1 MAFISSLILR
11 FVMEYENE
19 KSIYEIFEESCK
31 LVNIAKADMV
41 SPNKCRFTNI
51 QQRDR
56 GSIKCKHIALDVEM
70 DPMSTSEEIVLK
82 VKIVPN
88 NLLWI
93 GEIDD
98 PYDENSDWLRDA
110 YEYIA
115 KNLVV
120 DYFSI
125 TREFYWCDD
134 EFIINVATDIAHYVY
149 DTAAEISK
157 VIDYS
162 LNYNIYGK

>member
-1 MAFISSLILR
+1 MKTKNQSMKFLR
-11 FVMEYENE
+11 
-19 KSIYEIFEESCK
+19 KADK
-31 LVNIAKADMV
+31 HVNIAKAEMV
-41 SPNKCRFTNI
+41 SPNKCHFTNI
-51 QQRDR
+51 QPRDR
-56 GSIKCKHIALDVEM
+56 GSIKCKHIALDVEL

-98 PYDENSDWLRDA
+98 PYNENLDWLCDA

-115 KNLVV
+115 KNLVI

-125 TREFYWCDD
+125 MREFYWCDD

-162 LNYNIYGK
+162 LNYNVYGK

>member
-1 MAFISSLILR
+1 
-11 FVMEYENE
+11 MEYENE

-31 LVNIAKADMV
+31 LVNIANTEMV
-41 SPNKCRFTNI
+41 SPSKCHFTNI

-56 GSIKCKHIALDVEM
+56 NSIKCKHIALDVEL

-88 NLLWI
+88 NLLWV

-98 PYDENSDWLRDA
+98 PYNENSDWLRDA

-115 KNLVV
+115 KNLVT

-125 TREFYWCDD
+125 TREFYLCDD
-134 EFIINVATDIAHYVY
+134 EFIIHVATDIAHYVY
-149 DTAAEISK
+149 DTAAEISN
-157 VIDYS
+157 VVDYS
-162 LNYNIYGK
+162 LSYNIYGK

>member
-11 FVMEYENE
+11 FTMEYESE

-31 LVNIAKADMV
+31 LVNIAKAEMV
-41 SPNKCRFTNI
+41 SSNKCRFTNI

-56 GSIKCKHIALDVEM
+56 NSIKCKHIALDVEL

-110 YEYIA
+110 YEYIN
-115 KNLVV
+115 KNLVT

-125 TREFYWCDD
+125 TREFYWGDD
-134 EFIINVATDIAHYVY
+134 EFIIHVATDIAHYVY

-162 LNYNIYGK
+162 LSYNVYGK

>member
-1 MAFISSLILR
+1 MVFISLLILR
-11 FVMEYENE
+11 FVMEYE
-19 KSIYEIFEESCK
+19 KSIYEIFDESCK
-31 LVNIAKADMV
+31 MINIADAEMI
-41 SPNKCRFTNI
+41 STSKCRFTNI

-56 GSIKCKHIALDVEM
+56 NSIKCKHIALDVEM
-70 DPMSTSEEIVLK
+70 DPMSTPEEIVLK

-98 PYDENSDWLRDA
+98 PCDENSDWLHDA
-110 YEYIA
+110 YEHIK

-125 TREFYWCDD
+125 TREFYWGDD
-134 EFIINVATDIAHYVY
+134 EFIIHVATDIAQYVY
-149 DTAAEISK
+149 DTAAEISS
-157 VIDYS
+157 VIDRS
-162 LNYNIYGK
+162 LRYNVYGK

>member
-1 MAFISSLILR
+1 MAFISSFIR
-11 FVMEYENE
+11 SFVMEYK

-31 LVNIAKADMV
+31 LVNIASVEMV
-41 SPNKCRFTNI
+41 SPSKCHFTNI

-56 GSIKCKHIALDVEM
+56 NSIKCKHIALDVEL

-82 VKIVPN
+82 VKVVPN

-98 PYDENSDWLRDA
+98 PYDESSDWLRDA
-110 YEYIA
+110 YEYVA
-115 KNLVV
+115 KNLVT

-125 TREFYWCDD
+125 TREFYLCDD
-134 EFIINVATDIAHYVY
+134 EFIIQVATDIAHYVY
-149 DTAAEISK
+149 DTAAEISN

-162 LNYNIYGK
+162 LSYNIYGK

>member
-1 MAFISSLILR
+1 
-11 FVMEYENE
+11 MEYENE

-31 LVNIAKADMV
+31 RVNIAKADMV
-41 SPNKCRFTNI
+41 SPNKCHFTNI
-51 QQRDR
+51 QPRDR
-56 GSIKCKHIALDVEM
+56 NSIKCKYIALDVEL
-70 DPMSTSEEIVLK
+70 DPMSTLEEIVLK

-98 PYDENSDWLRDA
+98 PNDENSDWLRDA

-115 KNLVV
+115 KNLVI

-125 TREFYWCDD
+125 MREFYWCDD
-134 EFIINVATDIAHYVY
+134 EFIIQVATDIAHYVY

-157 VIDYS
+157 AVDRS
-162 LNYNIYGK
+162 LSYNIYGK

>member
-1 MAFISSLILR
+1 
-11 FVMEYENE
+11 MEYK
-19 KSIYEIFEESCK
+19 KSIYEIFDESCK
-31 LVNIAKADMV
+31 MINFAKAKMV
-41 SPNKCRFTNI
+41 SPNKCSFTNI
-51 QQRDR
+51 HPRDR
-56 GSIKCKHIALDVEM
+56 NSIKCKHIALDVEM

-98 PYDENSDWLRDA
+98 PHNEDSDWLHDA
-110 YEYIA
+110 YEYIK

-125 TREFYWCDD
+125 RREFYWGDG
-134 EFIINVATDIAHYVY
+134 EFIIHVATDIARYVY

-157 VIDYS
+157 AVDRS
-162 LNYNIYGK
+162 LSYNIYGK

>member
-1 MAFISSLILR
+1 MVFISSLILR
-11 FVMEYENE
+11 FVMEYK
-19 KSIYEIFEESCK
+19 KSIYEIFEESSK
-31 LVNIAKADMV
+31 LVNIANTEMV
-41 SPNKCRFTNI
+41 SPSKCHFTNI

-56 GSIKCKHIALDVEM
+56 NSIKCKHIALDVEL
-70 DPMSTSEEIVLK
+70 DHMSTSEEIVLK

-115 KNLVV
+115 KNLVT

-134 EFIINVATDIAHYVY
+134 EFIIQVATDIAHYVY

-162 LNYNIYGK
+162 LSYNIYGK

>member
-1 MAFISSLILR
+1 MVFISSLILR

-31 LVNIAKADMV
+31 LVNIANAEMV
-41 SPNKCRFTNI
+41 SPNKCHFTNI

-56 GSIKCKHIALDVEM
+56 NSIKCKHIALDVEL

-98 PYDENSDWLRDA
+98 PSDENSDWLRDA

-115 KNLVV
+115 KNLVI

-125 TREFYWCDD
+125 TREFYWGDD
-134 EFIINVATDIAHYVY
+134 EFIIHVATDIAHYVY
-149 DTAAEISK
+149 DTAAEINK

-162 LNYNIYGK
+162 LN

>member
-1 MAFISSLILR
+1 
-11 FVMEYENE
+11 MEYENE

-31 LVNIAKADMV
+31 LVNIAKAEMV
-41 SPNKCRFTNI
+41 SPNKCHFTNI
-51 QQRDR
+51 QPRDR
-56 GSIKCKHIALDVEM
+56 NSIKCKHIALDVEL
-70 DPMSTSEEIVLK
+70 DPMSTPEEIVLKVNK

-115 KNLVV
+115 KNLVI

-125 TREFYWCDD
+125 MREFYWCDD

-162 LNYNIYGK
+162 LSYNVYGK

>member
-19 KSIYEIFEESCK
+19 KSIYEIFDESCK
-31 LVNIAKADMV
+31 LINIANAEMV

-51 QQRDR
+51 QPRDR
-56 GSIKCKHIALDVEM
+56 NSIKCKHIALDVEL

-82 VKIVPN
+82 VKVVPN
-88 NLLWI
+88 NLLWV

-98 PYDENSDWLRDA
+98 QSDENSDWLRDA

-115 KNLVV
+115 KNLVT

-125 TREFYWCDD
+125 AREFYWCDD
-134 EFIINVATDIAHYVY
+134 EFIIQVATDIAHYVY

-157 VIDYS
+157 VIDRS
-162 LNYNIYGK
+162 LSYNVYGK

>member
-1 MAFISSLILR
+1 
-11 FVMEYENE
+11 MEYENK

-31 LVNIAKADMV
+31 LINFAKTEMV

-51 QQRDR
+51 HPRDR
-56 GSIKCKHIALDVEM
+56 NSIKCKHITLDVEL
-70 DPMSTSEEIVLK
+70 DPISTSEEIVLK

-115 KNLVV
+115 KNLVT

-125 TREFYWCDD
+125 TREFYWGDG
-134 EFIINVATDIAHYVY
+134 ELIIHVATDIAHYVY

-162 LNYNIYGK
+162 LSYNIYGK

>member
-1 MAFISSLILR
+1 MVFISSLILR

-31 LVNIAKADMV
+31 LVSIAKAEMV

-51 QQRDR
+51 QPRDR
-56 GSIKCKHIALDVEM
+56 NSIKCKHIALDVEL

-98 PYDENSDWLRDA
+98 PYNENSDWLRDA

-115 KNLVV
+115 KNLVI

-125 TREFYWCDD
+125 TREFYWGDD

-162 LNYNIYGK
+162 LSYNVYGK

>member
-1 MAFISSLILR
+1 
-11 FVMEYENE
+11 MEYENE

-31 LVNIAKADMV
+31 LVNIANTEMV
-41 SPNKCRFTNI
+41 SPSKCHFTNI
-51 QQRDR
+51 QPRDR
-56 GSIKCKHIALDVEM
+56 NSIKCKHIALDVEL
-70 DPMSTSEEIVLK
+70 DHMSTSEEIVLK

-88 NLLWI
+88 NLLWV

-98 PYDENSDWLRDA
+98 PYNENSDWLRDA

-115 KNLVV
+115 KNLVT

-125 TREFYWCDD
+125 TREFYLCDG
-134 EFIINVATDIAHYVY
+134 EFIIHVATDIAHYVY

-157 VIDYS
+157 VVDYS
-162 LNYNIYGK
+162 LSYNIYGK